1 MFKELMNK
9 VKADMQ
15 RKNKNQQ
22 KINQENDKIYPSDRV
37 YIGEY
42 RRKVVG
48 NGALQYSYYHMD
60 YFLADERGDK
70 ATSFVRL
77 TGENVDNTGVK
88 VLSKDQGV
96 WYTVDVGGVQ
106 YIVDTHDE
114 NSALN
119 RFDGKDS
126 VSINEL
132 INNAN
137 YINEYSRE
145 KAQVRNCKNN
155 ASIDLERE
163 ND

>member
-22 KINQENDKIYPSDRV
+22 KINQENDKIYPSNRV
-37 YIGEY
+37 YVGEY
-42 RRKVVG
+42 IRKVID

-60 YFLADERGDK
+60 YFLANERGDK
-70 ATSFVRL
+70 ATSFLRL
-77 TGENVDNTGVK
+77 TGENADNSSVK

-96 WYTVDVGGVQ
+96 WYSVEDGGIT
-106 YIVDTHDE
+106 YLVDTHDE
-114 NSALN
+114 SSAFN
-119 RFDGKDS
+119 RFGEREFVS
-126 VSINEL
+126 VLEL
-132 INNAN
+132 IKNAN

-145 KAQVRNCKNN
+145 RAQARNCKKN